1 MRLEFPQVDENSRKK
16 KKKKIILKGMNNER
30 NGIEEKTLL
39 KNVTKKIY
47 SIKYSISR
55 SEKVNEKKKHT

>member
-1 MRLEFPQVDENSRKK
+1 
-16 KKKKIILKGMNNER
+16 MNNER

-39 KNVTKKIY
+39 KNVAKKIY

-55 SEKVNEKKKHT
+55 SEKVNEKKTYLRLSGHEKN

>member
-1 MRLEFPQVDENSRKK
+1 
-16 KKKKIILKGMNNER
+16 MNNER

-39 KNVTKKIY
+39 KNVAKKIY

-55 SEKVNEKKKHT
+55 SEKVNEKKKTYLRLSGHEKN